1 MKEVI
6 ISSTSKVQENGT
18 NFFATIPLS
27 VRSVL
32 KPKKG
37 DELEFIIFSDRSVEI
52 RIKEKE

>member
-32 KPKKG
+32 NTKKG
-37 DELEFIIFSDRSVEI
+37 DELEFIIFSDRSVEV